1 MLRSPAVGNSDD
13 NSVGSECVRRTPCEG
28 QVRTRGVLESNPA
41 ADTGSRLAV
50 ISIIVEVDVLV
61 LERLAK
67 LIDEDVVAEATVSS

>member
-1 MLRSPAVGNSDD
+1 
-13 NSVGSECVRRTPCEG
+13 
-28 QVRTRGVLESNPA
+28 VRTRGVLESNPA